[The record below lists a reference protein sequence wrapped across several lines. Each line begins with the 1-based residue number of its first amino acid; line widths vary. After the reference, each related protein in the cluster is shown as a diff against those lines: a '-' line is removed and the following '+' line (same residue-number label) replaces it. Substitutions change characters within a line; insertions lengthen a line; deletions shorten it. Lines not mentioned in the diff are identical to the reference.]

1 MNATQQH
8 MLDACRATRL
18 GAPVPPAPG
27 LNDWQAVREVRDY
40 WRFRAVVEGRPPL
53 ARRLRTALTNL
64 LALRAPR
71 PGRPPLRTPPPHRA
85 NPPGGSRRPPRGPAT
100 SATPASPV
108 SSWPTP

>member
-8 MLDACRATRL
+8 MLDAYRATRL

-53 ARRLRTALTNL
+53 ARRLRIALTHL
-64 LALRAPR
+64 LALRDLAARGSAPR
-71 PGRPPLRTPPPHRA
+71 PRAARARPAGPGAPRA
-85 NPPGGSRRPPRGPAT
+85 CG
-100 SATPASPV
+100 
-108 SSWPTP
+108 